1 MIEFEAVLV
10 NDKTIVREDR
20 TLKCFTLK
28 ATEDSSVRTIIKQF
42 KDDFDVSMFGASAV
56 DDSFDHVSI
65 PLRSYN
71 ISYNMTFADIKF
83 VAKIDS
89 LTVTVKQKK
98 DGTFMTTY
106 TFTFV
111 KELEPMIDGSIS
123 AALKNKDVDEDGKKK
138 LILYSTTLEKVE

>member
-10 NDKTIVREDR
+10 NDKTIAREDR

-28 ATEDSSVRTIIKQF
+28 VTEDSSVRTVIKQF

-56 DDSFDHVSI
+56 DDGFDHVSI

-83 VAKIDS
+83 VAKIDG
-89 LTVTVKQKK
+89 LTATVKQKK

-111 KELEPMIDGSIS
+111 KELEPTIDGSIS
-123 AALKNKDVDEDGKKK
+123 AALKNKEVDEDGKKK
-138 LILYSTTLEKVE
+138 LILYSTTLEKVA